1 MKYSLIVLLSLL
13 IFASCEK
20 ELSLEN
26 GKPTDP
32 VIPEIEVSRKYQLK
46 EFYSDTPIDFDETDD
61 VIKSETN
68 LWPYVYEYIKDDVN
82 EFFSDTTLVLIHQNN
97 IKMPGLDDNILKKYY
112 AIGTD
117 SEGMFMKFLGP
128 EYQQLLYR
136 LQVINEDYFI
146 IYLQWKHGATIYSR
160 FERVR

>member
-1 MKYSLIVLLSLL
+1 
-13 IFASCEK
+13 
-20 ELSLEN
+20 
-26 GKPTDP
+26 
-32 VIPEIEVSRKYQLK
+32 
-46 EFYSDTPIDFDETDD
+46 
-61 VIKSETN
+61 
-68 LWPYVYEYIKDDVN
+68 
-82 EFFSDTTLVLIHQNN
+82 
-97 IKMPGLDDNILKKYY
+97 MPGLDDNILKKYY